1 MSAAD
6 SGSDLVASD
15 HVFHDRVAATSD
27 ARALSIA
34 LAVAAASPNAKQTG
48 ITTRF
53 AFQEAPEADR
63 WKERGATEEGE
74 VRRSA
79 A

>member
-6 SGSDLVASD
+6 SGSNLVASD

-34 LAVAAASPNAKQTG
+34 LAVAAASPNAKQRG
-48 ITTRF
+48 ITTRS
-53 AFQEAPEADR
+53 AFQEAPEAGGSR
-63 WKERGATEEGE
+63 ERGAAEEDE
-74 VRRSA
+74 VRRLA